1 MNQILELIKSKD
13 LYLPRILLTSYRKL
27 NITDLEFIILIY
39 LLNSDNLTYNPKL
52 ISSDLNIDKIQV
64 LELINSLIEKN
75 IISVEIVKTNNISC
89 ELINLDLLYEKM
101 AFCIINGV
109 DSIKSIKEEVYE
121 KIEKEIGRGLTST
134 DYETINGWLDIG
146 CSEELIMCAVK
157 EAIYNGK
164 YNINY
169 IDRIIYEWNKKGLKT
184 KEDVEKNKK
193 DFRRVKNQNIE
204 LFDYD
209 WLNDNTNS

>member
-1 MNQILELIKSKD
+1 MNQVLELLKNKD

-27 NITDLEFIILIY
+27 NITDLEFIVLIY
-39 LLNSDNLTYNPKL
+39 LLNCDNLIYNPKL
-52 ISSDLNIDKIQV
+52 ISSELNIDKIKV

-75 IISVEIVKTNNISC
+75 IINIEIVKKDNIRC

-101 AFCIINGV
+101 AFCIINGT
-109 DSIKSIKEEVYE
+109 DNIKNVKEEVYE
-121 KIEKEIGRGLTST
+121 KIEKELGRGLTST

-146 CSEELIMCAVK
+146 CTEELIMYAIK
-157 EAIYNGK
+157 EATYNGK

-193 DFRRVKNQNIE
+193 EFKRAKTQNLE

-209 WLNDNTNS
+209 WLNDNSNS

>member
-1 MNQILELIKSKD
+1 MNQVLELIKNKD
-13 LYLPRILLTSYRKL
+13 LHLPRILLTSYRKL
-27 NITDLEFIILIY
+27 NITDLEFIVLIY
-39 LLNSDNLTYNPKL
+39 LLNCDNLIYNPKL
-52 ISSDLNIDKIQV
+52 ISSELNIDKIQV

-75 IISVEIVKTNNISC
+75 IINLEIVNKNNIRC

-101 AFCIINGV
+101 AFCIINGTEN
-109 DSIKSIKEEVYE
+109 IKSVKEEVYE
-121 KIEKEIGRGLTST
+121 KIEKELGRGLTST

-146 CSEELIMCAVK
+146 CSEELIMCAIK
-157 EAIYNGK
+157 EAVYNGK

-193 DFRRVKNQNIE
+193 EFKRVKPQNLE

>member
-1 MNQILELIKSKD
+1 MNQVLELLKNKD

-27 NITDLEFIILIY
+27 NITDLEFIVLIY
-39 LLNSDNLTYNPKL
+39 LLNCDNLIYNPKL

-75 IISVEIVKTNNISC
+75 IINIEIVKKDNIRC

-101 AFCIINGV
+101 AFCIINGT
-109 DSIKSIKEEVYE
+109 DNIKSIKEEVYE
-121 KIEKEIGRGLTST
+121 KIEKELGRGLTST

-146 CSEELIMCAVK
+146 CTEELIMCAIK
-157 EAIYNGK
+157 EATYNGK

-193 DFRRVKNQNIE
+193 DFKRAKTQNLE

-209 WLNDNTNS
+209 WLNDNSNS

>member
-1 MNQILELIKSKD
+1 MNQVLQLLKSKD
-13 LYLPRILLTSYRKL
+13 IYLPRILLTSYRKL

-39 LLNSDNLTYNPKL
+39 LLNSDNMIYNPKL
-52 ISSDLNIDKIQV
+52 ISSELNIDKIQV

-75 IISVEIVKTNNISC
+75 IISLEIVKTNNISS
-89 ELINLDLLYEKM
+89 ELISLNLLYEKL

-109 DSIKSIKEEVYE
+109 DNIKSIKEEIYE
-121 KIEKEIGRGLTST
+121 KIEKELGRGLTST
-134 DYETINGWLDIG
+134 DYETINGWIDIG
-146 CSEELIMCAVK
+146 CNEELIMLAVK
-157 EAIYNGK
+157 EAVYNGK

-169 IDRIIYEWNKKGLKT
+169 IDRIIYEWNKKCLKT

-193 DFRRVKNQNIE
+193 EFRSVKNHNIE

>member
-1 MNQILELIKSKD
+1 MNQVLELLKNKD

-27 NITDLEFIILIY
+27 NITDLEFIVLIY
-39 LLNSDNLTYNPKL
+39 LLNCDNLIYNPKL

-75 IISVEIVKTNNISC
+75 IINIEIVKKDNIRC

-101 AFCIINGV
+101 AFCIINGT
-109 DSIKSIKEEVYE
+109 DNIKSVKEEVYE
-121 KIEKEIGRGLTST
+121 KIEKELGRGLTST

-146 CSEELIMCAVK
+146 CTEELIMCAIK
-157 EAIYNGK
+157 EAVYNGK

-193 DFRRVKNQNIE
+193 EFKRAKPQNLE